1 MNKLSYLLASVLSA
15 LAALASNAAAAK
27 PHSHSHK
34 EDSNDRRATAG
45 PDTIVVSQA
54 ARGQIR
60 GSATTVIP
68 QTALPNQSG
77 QGLLPSLS
85 TPGGPGPGKGAIK
98 AGKSKKKGKPKKG
111 KPKAMEA
118 QEGAF
123 DQSPFAEGPSSFSQ
137 SPAFTEFSKS
147 KKRTH
152 SKPGDDSVKN
162 KYKKHKK
169 KKPYKK
175 KKP

>member
-27 PHSHSHK
+27 PHQHSHS
-34 EDSNDRRATAG
+34 EGSNDRRAAAG
-45 PDTIVVSQA
+45 PDAIVVSQA

-60 GSATTVIP
+60 GSATTVVP

-98 AGKSKKKGKPKKG
+98 AGKKKKKGKPKG
-111 KPKAMEA
+111 MEIGFEEDEGFA
-118 QEGAF
+118 QG
-123 DQSPFAEGPSSFSQ
+123 PFAEGPSSFSQ
-137 SPAFTEFSKS
+137 SPGFTEFSKTT
-147 KKRTH
+147 KKTH
-152 SKPGDDSVKN
+152 SKPGDDSVKK

-169 KKPYKK
+169 KKL
-175 KKP
+175 